1 VAAKG
6 CYLTGKPMKKLVFIV
21 VSVLALS
28 CGKQEAEQPKK
39 LLSEEQMVNM
49 LYDISILQ
57 AINSYS
63 PSKLDS
69 SKVDARNYIYKKYK
83 TDSLTFAQN
92 HQYYAS
98 DLDVYADIQKKVA
111 GKIEQDKIK
120 YGIKKKETAKDSVK
134 AGTSGPKIRKRTK

>member
-1 VAAKG
+1 
-6 CYLTGKPMKKLVFIV
+6 MKKLAFIL
-21 VSVLALS
+21 VSALALS
-28 CGKQEAEQPKK
+28 SCGNQGAEQPKK
-39 LLSEEQMVNM
+39 LLSEEQMVDM

-98 DLDVYADIQKKVA
+98 DLDVYAGIQKKVA
-111 GKIEQDKIK
+111 EKIDQDKIK

-134 AGTSGPKIRKRTK
+134 GTSSGPKIRKRTR